1 MSYYNYNQQ
10 SGYYNQQ
17 SGYYNQQPGPQRS
30 PPPASAPPNPPL
42 DGYGAAPFPTNS
54 VNLDEFSYQS
64 PFGRP
69 GLVPKASEDYG
80 LSNDYLNE
88 TRNTGYQ
95 RPNSAR
101 VLKGNNTKKK
111 QGDASLRP
119 NTGNSNQ
126 EAGALGSLQEITSFL
141 RWTTIVST
149 GAAIV
154 WEFFAFPP
162 RLIAVFFLAN
172 PSLVVLGAYLF
183 FFSLLILGAELN
195 HPALKEN
202 FGFLYYPLSRGF
214 VLLLM
219 SGMCLGILDKWWE
232 SLLGIAF
239 GVVGIGY
246 VSTYIRY
253 PEYRRWN
260 HYNERL
266 PTAWQE
272 AKMYWYGDNSV
283 RTASWADPRSGTIIA
298 PTIAQAA
305 DGQFANSSETQAL
318 LNTV

>member
-17 SGYYNQQPGPQRS
+17 AGPQRS
-30 PPPASAPPNPPL
+30 PPPASVPPNPPM

-54 VNLDEFSYQS
+54 VDLDEFSYQS
-64 PFGRP
+64 PYGRP

-80 LSNDYLNE
+80 LSNSYLNE
-88 TRNTGYQ
+88 SRNSGFQ
-95 RPNSAR
+95 RPPVAVSNSGRILNGRNASK
-101 VLKGNNTKKK
+101 KG
-111 QGDASLRP
+111 GDTSLRP

-126 EAGALGSLQEITSFL
+126 NAGDPLGSLQEITSFL

-162 RLIAVFFLAN
+162 RLIGVFFLAN

-183 FFSLLILGAELN
+183 FFSFLVLGAELN
-195 HPALKEN
+195 HPALKDN

-232 SLLGIAF
+232 SLLGLAF
-239 GVVGIGY
+239 GVVGFGY
-246 VSTYIRY
+246 VYTYIQY

-283 RTASWADPRSGTIIA
+283 RTASWADPRSGSIIA

-305 DGQFANSSETQAL
+305 AGQFANSSETQSL